1 MRKLIVSLFMIVA
14 SLCCAQNRL
23 CRLHV
28 VDDATGDALPCV
40 HAVVNGSLLGV
51 SNAEGD
57 VEITVAED
65 DIIALSSV
73 GYDTVRKKGHELGHV
88 VRMRTKDILLDGAS
102 VLSDYAILKN
112 VRSHLKVEQKG
123 YRDLKRLYFDRVS
136 IKSKEQIEMVE
147 GVFSSKSAPYLHDLQ
162 LSSGKYYGLS
172 GDGAMEESALQS
184 TNLHKVF
191 AITPMSHHAGN
202 PKMIVPF
209 DDRVS
214 PEDILRKYAVKSEVC
229 EEDGRLMHRMTFE
242 GRNKDENCMLCG
254 TAYIDASTF
263 RIVRFEGFV
272 AMALEVTKQN
282 DAEHIYTQP
291 CKIRMIVNYT
301 GKRGLTEIE
310 DAFYEI
316 TSEDVAVRSHLYAV
330 SDSVDRNMYAVPL
343 GGNMLDA
350 IRFIRREDGLE
361 KYRHVIKCTEGEDL
375 LFKDSSTTVKPKIGG
390 ECERLLS
397 YFRRAMHFSKVVPQE
412 KVYLHLDNTSYFANE
427 SMWFKA
433 YLKRMDTGKPSDLS
447 KVLYVELLNPRG
459 DVVQTT
465 KWPIDSLGQAHGDMK
480 LDTVLTSGF
489 YEVRAYTRYM
499 TNWGTYACFS
509 RVVPIFKAPK
519 KEGDYSDLTIED
531 IPYKTRV
538 TNIREMHDE
547 LYTKAREN
555 GWFSAHMEKKVS
567 AAFYPEGGHMVEG
580 KRCRVALLVVDD
592 GGIPY
597 QASGSIEDE
606 EGNEVATV
614 NTDSLGRGLFSV
626 MPTAGTLSLK
636 IANKAGSVQTF
647 ALPKAEKEGCALF
660 LNCVND
666 EIEACVQVSD
676 SLCGALLG
684 YVLMHDGN
692 VYRCD
697 TMCASPLVQ
706 IEMQRKDL
714 PEGVN
719 QLTVFD
725 SDGRVWAER
734 LFFIIPKK
742 NDGQNISVDQKN
754 RVLRPC
760 GKVEMELSS
769 RPNSNISFSAVD
781 VSTMNNG
788 SLMDFRRWMLLASEV
803 RGYIH
808 DIDYY
813 FESDDKEHRWNADLL
828 MLTQGW
834 RRYDWQL
841 MEGKSSFGHAQP
853 VEDSLCVFGQLKQ
866 YRKWNGVAGVEMEV
880 YLYNKSG
887 ESLCGTAR
895 TDSQGY
901 YAFVLPPVDGEWVMQ
916 IYTRKQTKNLQ
927 MERKTY
933 KVGIDRQIS
942 PTARFITP
950 MEASLLDV
958 PQIVKDGD
966 DDAPAYDDDTLLVK
980 RVDDSF
986 VIKNVTVRKK
996 RRYFTNDDYL
1006 YKNESFGKMYA
1017 NIYYDID
1024 RAIDDYIDKGESMP
1038 TLAEFLKQQLKA
1050 NVVYGGDEVHV
1061 DINNRPVAVIDGNG
1075 DVAPD
1080 IRGAMIMPLH
1090 GIKSMYVVFNGE
1102 IPSFLKS
1109 AGADSTVLSM
1119 TYTDMNPIK
1128 PVLVYIYRH
1137 YSFTTESQKGLR
1149 RTYFQGFNKPSA
1161 FQMEDYSVIPP
1172 MADFRRTIYW
1182 NPNVR
1187 TDAEGKA
1194 NVVFY
1199 NNSTCRE
1206 MYVSAE
1212 GMSDDGTILVSD
1224 E

>member
-1 MRKLIVSLFMIVA
+1 MLTLLVSACINL
-14 SLCCAQNRL
+14 LAQTNM
-23 CRLHV
+23 
-28 VDDATGDALPCV
+28 
-40 HAVVNGSLLGV
+40 
-51 SNAEGD
+51 NAETD
-57 VEITVAED
+57 
-65 DIIALSSV
+65 
-73 GYDTVRKKGHELGHV
+73 
-88 VRMRTKDILLDGAS
+88 
-102 VLSDYAILKN
+102 
-112 VRSHLKVEQKG
+112 
-123 YRDLKRLYFDRVS
+123 S
-136 IKSKEQIEMVE
+136 IKS
-147 GVFSSKSAPYLHDLQ
+147 F
-162 LSSGKYYGLS
+162 
-172 GDGAMEESALQS
+172 
-184 TNLHKVF
+184 
-191 AITPMSHHAGN
+191 
-202 PKMIVPF
+202 
-209 DDRVS
+209 
-214 PEDILRKYAVKSEVC
+214 
-229 EEDGRLMHRMTFE
+229 
-242 GRNKDENCMLCG
+242 
-254 TAYIDASTF
+254 
-263 RIVRFEGFV
+263 
-272 AMALEVTKQN
+272 
-282 DAEHIYTQP
+282 IY
-291 CKIRMIVNYT
+291 K
-301 GKRGLTEIE
+301 
-310 DAFYEI
+310 
-316 TSEDVAVRSHLYAV
+316 
-330 SDSVDRNMYAVPL
+330 
-343 GGNMLDA
+343 
-350 IRFIRREDGLE
+350 
-361 KYRHVIKCTEGEDL
+361 
-375 LFKDSSTTVKPKIGG
+375 
-390 ECERLLS
+390 
-397 YFRRAMHFSKVVPQE
+397 AMHFNRVVPQE
-412 KVYLHLDNTSYFANE
+412 KVYLHLDNTGYFANE
-427 SMWFKA
+427 TMWFKA

-465 KWPIDSLGQAHGDMK
+465 KWPIDSLGQAHGDMN
-480 LDTVLTSGF
+480 LGAVLTSGF

-509 RVVPIFKAPK
+509 RVVPIFNAPK

-531 IPYKTRV
+531 IPYKGRV
-538 TNIREMHDE
+538 TNMREMHDE

-555 GWFSAHMEKKVS
+555 GLFSAHMEKKVS

-580 KRCRVALLVVDD
+580 KRCHVALLVVDD
-592 GGIPY
+592 GGIPC
-597 QASGSIEDE
+597 QAYGTIEDE

-614 NTDSLGRGLFSV
+614 NTDTLGRGLFSV
-626 MPTAGTLSLK
+626 TPSAGTLTFK
-636 IANKAGSVQTF
+636 IVNKAGSVQTF
-647 ALPKAEKEGCALF
+647 ALPKAEKEGCVLSVD
-660 LNCVND
+660 CVND
-666 EIEACVQVSD
+666 EIEASVQVSD

-706 IEMQRKDL
+706 IDMQRKDM

-734 LFFIIPKK
+734 LFFICPKK
-742 NDGQNISVDQKN
+742 NGGQSISVNQKTSM
-754 RVLRPC
+754 LKPC

-769 RPNSNISFSAVD
+769 LPKSCISFSAVD
-781 VSTMNNG
+781 ASAMNNG
-788 SLMDFRRWMLLASEV
+788 CLMDFRRWMLLASEV

-841 MEGKSSFGHAQP
+841 MEGRSSFGHAQP

-866 YRKWNGVAGVEMEV
+866 YRKRNGVADVEMEV

-887 ESLCGTAR
+887 ESLCGTTR
-895 TDSQGY
+895 TDSLGY
-901 YAFVLPPVDGEWVMQ
+901 YAFVLPPVDGEWIMQ
-916 IYTRKQTKNLQ
+916 IYTRKQMKSLQ

-950 MEASLLDV
+950 MESSLLDV
-958 PQIVKDGD
+958 PHITKDDND
-966 DDAPAYDDDTLLVK
+966 DVPAYDDDARLVK
-980 RVDDSF
+980 RVNDSF

-1024 RAIDDYIDKGESMP
+1024 KVIDDYADKGESMP
-1038 TLAEFLKQQLKA
+1038 TLADFLKQQLKA
-1050 NVVYGGDEVHV
+1050 NVVYGGQSVSV
-1061 DINNRPVAVIDGNG
+1061 DINNRPVVVIDGNG

-1080 IRGAMIMPLH
+1080 IRGEMLMPLH
-1090 GIKSMYVVFNGE
+1090 GIKSMYVVFNGKF
-1102 IPSFLKS
+1102 PSFLR
-1109 AGADSTVLSM
+1109 SM
-1119 TYTDMNPIK
+1119 QVNPVANYDMLPNK

-1149 RTYFQGFNKPSA
+1149 RTYFQGFNKPSV

-1182 NPNVR
+1182 NPNVC

-1194 NVVFY
+1194 KMVFY
-1199 NNSTCRE
+1199 NNSACRKI
-1206 MYVSAE
+1206 YVSAE
-1212 GMSDDGTILVSD
+1212 GMSSDGAILVSD